1 MNLIA
6 ELSPLIGQVESEVVI
21 RNIALGVAGY
31 MFFWALKE
39 INGKLTSILDKI
51 NSMDTRVAV
60 VETKIEHIEEQL
72 NDE

>member
-21 RNIALGVAGY
+21 RNIALGVAGA
-31 MFFWALKE
+31 MLFWALKE
-39 INGKLTSILDKI
+39 MNGKLTSILDKI